1 MPQYYLKMAGQYSIS
16 VGIIC
21 FTLVMLAWIQVNS
34 IYRPSIGLLAW
45 FNGICWLLQFWGHGA
60 HERRAPALLTNL
72 SQALLMGPLFT
83 FLVDMQREKANIML
97 PTGSGTMTLHFIALQ
112 EALFALG
119 WAPELQREVLASA
132 KERIAGFDAAA
143 KAKSKAA

>member
-16 VGIIC
+16 VGILC

-83 FLVDMQREKANIML
+83 FLVDMQRETANIML